1 MKKYS
6 VDYSKDAKMDLKK
19 LDNQVRIR
27 IIEYIEK
34 NLEGCE
40 NPRLRGKPLVGN
52 LRGNWSYRVGNYR
65 IIAKIEDDKI
75 LINIVEVGHRGDI
88 YNQI

>member
-1 MKKYS
+1 MKKYH
-6 VDYSKDAKMDLKK
+6 VEYSKDAQKDIKK
-19 LDNQVRIR
+19 LDKSMRNRIKS
-27 IIEYIEK
+27 YILR

-65 IIAKIEDDKI
+65 IIAEIHDDKI

-88 YNQI
+88 CNQI

>member
-1 MKKYS
+1 MKRYH
-6 VDYSKDAKMDLKK
+6 VEYSKDARRDIKK
-19 LDNQVRIR
+19 LNKPVANRIKKF
-27 IIEYIEK
+27 ISE

-40 NPRLRGKPLVGN
+40 NPRLRGKPLHGP

-65 IIAKIEDDKI
+65 IIAEIEDDKI
-75 LINIVEVGHRGDI
+75 LITVVEIGHRGKI

>member
-1 MKKYS
+1 MKKYH
-6 VDYSKDAKMDLKK
+6 VEYSKDAQRDIKK
-19 LDNQVRIR
+19 LDKPMRNRIKS
-27 IIEYIEK
+27 YILN

-88 YNQI
+88 YNQ